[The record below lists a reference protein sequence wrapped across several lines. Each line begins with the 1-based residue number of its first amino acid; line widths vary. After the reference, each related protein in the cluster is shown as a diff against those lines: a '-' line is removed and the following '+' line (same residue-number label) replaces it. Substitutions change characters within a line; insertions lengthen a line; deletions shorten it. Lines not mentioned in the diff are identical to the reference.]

1 MATLPKPD
9 PSEQGELVGVFSTN
23 QDSEAQVIQG
33 LLETANIASVV
44 VPEIGPQDVLP
55 IGTVTIKVAPESA
68 EAARQLI
75 TESQQVSD
83 EEMLDQSEA
92 NAGPTETPQ

>member
-9 PSEQGELVGVFSTN
+9 PEQGELVGVFSTN

-33 LLETANIASVV
+33 LLETADIASVV

-55 IGTVTIKVAPESA
+55 IGTVIVKVAPESA
-68 EAARQLI
+68 ERARQMI
-75 TESQQVSD
+75 AESQQVSD
-83 EEMLDQSEA
+83 EEMLDQAEA
-92 NAGPTETPQ
+92 NAGPTETPE

>member
-1 MATLPKPD
+1 MATLPKSD
-9 PSEQGELVGVFSTN
+9 PSENELVEVFSTN
-23 QDSEAQVIQG
+23 QDSEAQIIQG
-33 LLETANIASVV
+33 LLEAEDIASMAVA
-44 VPEIGPQDVLP
+44 EIGPQDVLP

-68 EAARQLI
+68 ELARQI
-75 TESQQVSD
+75 IAESQQISD